1 MKKNIQLN
9 QANGQTKKLK
19 NFICDLLLK
28 LIASPDGTVAPTL
41 LKILIL
47 YRYTIAGG
55 EKKDTL
61 ITLPI
66 ALIPPT
72 SFDKQDIDGSGI
84 ACNSLNDTILNWFTL
99 NNPVCNNGEIVF
111 SATLYSNPANN
122 ESPQPLFVLDDV
134 KICVAEVED
143 LLPAKKTIKK
153 NARTINRKQRKSV
166 NNSKTNLQNS

>member
-9 QANGQTKKLK
+9 RATGQTKKLK

-47 YRYTIAGG
+47 YRYTIAAG

-66 ALIPPT
+66 ALITPT
-72 SFDKQDIDGSGI
+72 SFDKQDINGNGT
-84 ACNSLNDTILNWFTL
+84 ACNSVNNIILNWFAL
-99 NNPVCNNGEIVF
+99 NNPVCNNGEIIF
-111 SATLYSNPANN
+111 SATLYSNPTLNK
-122 ESPQPLFVLDDV
+122 SPQPLFVLDDL
-134 KICVAEVED
+134 KICIAEVED
-143 LLPAKKTIKK
+143 LLPAKKTVKK

-166 NNSKTNLQNS
+166 NSSKINLQNS